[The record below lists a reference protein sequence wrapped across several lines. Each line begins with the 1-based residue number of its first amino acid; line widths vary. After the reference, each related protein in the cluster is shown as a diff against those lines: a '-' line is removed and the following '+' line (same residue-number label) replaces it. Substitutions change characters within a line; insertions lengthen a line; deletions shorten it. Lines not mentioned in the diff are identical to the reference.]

1 MKYIYFNLLP
11 TRVLFRLEGLYANFA
26 ELEKPVQKRWLV
38 LNFYGPIHPRAGR
51 PCRTVVGWPHSCTVY
66 LFTIFEK
73 SQWVN
78 ITVKVAR
85 WKKFLWSTKIKI
97 PLVDQNVALN
107 ANVVNKICFKG
118 NGFFES
124 EVWKDRFLFL
134 LTISTCFCLLIL
146 FKMLLAILCS
156 SLACRDMTDFV
167 YIFRLFDYWETWLTI
182 YRLDICT

>member
-97 PLVDQNVALN
+97 PLVDQKVALN

-118 NGFFES
+118 NCFF
-124 EVWKDRFLFL
+124 WKWSLKGSIFIFVDNVDVFLFFSFIQNAFGDTL
-134 LTISTCFCLLIL
+134 Q
-146 FKMLLAILCS
+146 
-156 SLACRDMTDFV
+156 
-167 YIFRLFDYWETWLTI
+167 
-182 YRLDICT
+182 